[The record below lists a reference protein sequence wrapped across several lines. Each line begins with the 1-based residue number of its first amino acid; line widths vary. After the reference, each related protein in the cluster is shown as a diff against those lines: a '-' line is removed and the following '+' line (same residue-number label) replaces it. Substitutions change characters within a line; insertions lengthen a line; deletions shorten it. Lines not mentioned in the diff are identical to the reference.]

1 MSALPE
7 HRMTIP
13 EYLAFERQAE
23 ERHEYLDGEV
33 FAMGG
38 ASWRHGL
45 VAGNAFAALHAQLRG
60 RGCFVQASDLRVR
73 IPATDLFTYPD
84 VVVVCGEPRF
94 DDSELDT
101 LLNPT
106 LIPEVLSKSTED
118 YDRGR
123 KFAHYRSVESLTEY
137 VLLAQD
143 TVHVE
148 RFTRKSQDRWE
159 LWETDD
165 VDSDLDLPAIGC
177 RLVLREI
184 YEAVLDNRRPE

>member
-1 MSALPE
+1 MSALPKK
-7 HRMTIP
+7 RMTVS
-13 EYLAFERQAE
+13 EYLAFERGIE

-45 VAGNAFAALHAQLRG
+45 VTGNVFAALHAQLRG
-60 RGCFVQASDLRVR
+60 RGCFVQTSDLRVR

-84 VVVVCGEPRF
+84 VLVVCGEPRF
-94 DDSELDT
+94 DDAELDT

-106 LIPEVLSKSTED
+106 LILEVLSKSTED

-123 KFAHYRSVESLTEY
+123 KFAHYRTVASLEEY
-137 VLLAQD
+137 VLLAQG

-148 RFTRKSQDRWE
+148 RFIRKSPDRWE

-165 VDSDLDLPAIGC
+165 VDAELELPAIGC

-184 YEAVLDNRRPE
+184 YEAVLAERRPE